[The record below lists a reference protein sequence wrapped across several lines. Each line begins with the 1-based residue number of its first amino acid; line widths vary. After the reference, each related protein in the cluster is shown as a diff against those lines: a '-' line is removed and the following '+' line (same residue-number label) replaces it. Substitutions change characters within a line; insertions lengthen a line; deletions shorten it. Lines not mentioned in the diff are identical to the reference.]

1 MIFPLREYVQT
12 KSEGIEDSLVKE
24 IVATLENMEDV
35 TLKLLM
41 EIVADM
47 AEVAEEYERS
57 FLSYKQSNKCQ
68 SCVFAPFL
76 SHRGTFRITL
86 RPRTRDSS

>member
-1 MIFPLREYVQT
+1 MAFMIFPLREYVQT

-24 IVATLENMEDV
+24 IETTLENMEDV

-41 EIVADM
+41 EIVAEM

-57 FLSYKQSNKCQ
+57 FLSYK
-68 SCVFAPFL
+68 
-76 SHRGTFRITL
+76 
-86 RPRTRDSS
+86 